1 MWMTLLTAGKQIR
14 NVAAVGGN
22 IMTGSPISDLNPI
35 FLAAGCRL
43 RIGSV
48 AGDREISFDENFFT
62 GYRIVLCSA
71 PSVAQP
77 VVQSRRRPLLGPSP
91 G

>member
-1 MWMTLLTAGKQIR
+1 MIILILILSKMLLTPLLAGKQIR

-48 AGDREISFDENFFT
+48 EGEREISFDENFFT
-62 GYRIVLCSA
+62 GYRIVL
-71 PSVAQP
+71 
-77 VVQSRRRPLLGPSP
+77 
-91 G
+91 